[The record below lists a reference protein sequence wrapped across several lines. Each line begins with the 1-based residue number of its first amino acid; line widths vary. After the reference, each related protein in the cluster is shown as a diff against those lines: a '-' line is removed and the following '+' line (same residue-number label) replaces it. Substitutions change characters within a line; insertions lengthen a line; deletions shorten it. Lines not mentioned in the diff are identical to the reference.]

1 MGLGGAV
8 GVGDGL
14 RLGTAV
20 GDTEGVAVVG
30 ATVGLADSTVGMD
43 EGTEVGA
50 VVAGT

>member
-14 RLGTAV
+14 RLGTGL

-30 ATVGLADSTVGMD
+30 ATVGLADSTVG
-43 EGTEVGA
+43 TEVGA
-50 VVAGT
+50 VVVGV